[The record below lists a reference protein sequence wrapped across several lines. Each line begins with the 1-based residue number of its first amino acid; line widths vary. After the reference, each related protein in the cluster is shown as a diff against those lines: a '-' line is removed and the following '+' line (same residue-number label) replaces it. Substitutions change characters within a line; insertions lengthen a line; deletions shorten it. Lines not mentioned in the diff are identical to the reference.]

1 MLKLMLYGPLL
12 AFGSFIQPII
22 SQELRESD
30 NNPTETIIIE
40 RNNIDP
46 THEIEAIEDSDARV
60 SDELTN
66 FQAQSTNNFSQSS
79 IPADTV
85 REKRGYISDEYYV
98 PVRSVPNQNG
108 KVTHNG
114 LKSGTPLTITDS
126 DGQWKKI
133 LTDFGQQGWIEK
145 RFISESPISR
155 TLLIEERE
163 AKKALEQMLK
173 EEQIISEKLKNALAQ
188 KNNEYNSLVIN
199 HDNEK
204 KLISMHN
211 DNIPKPVIDENIEQL
226 VKRNHLLIQEND
238 VLTAQL
244 QVSQQ
249 NEGQQ
254 LFLYGALSVF
264 LGALLTALI
273 PKIRGRKRLSTWK

>member
-1 MLKLMLYGPLL
+1 MLKLMLYGPIL

-199 HDNEK
+199 HENEK
-204 KLISMHN
+204 KLISMNN

>member
-1 MLKLMLYGPLL
+1 
-12 AFGSFIQPII
+12 
-22 SQELRESD
+22 
-30 NNPTETIIIE
+30 
-40 RNNIDP
+40 
-46 THEIEAIEDSDARV
+46 
-60 SDELTN
+60 
-66 FQAQSTNNFSQSS
+66 
-79 IPADTV
+79 
-85 REKRGYISDEYYV
+85 
-98 PVRSVPNQNG
+98 
-108 KVTHNG
+108 
-114 LKSGTPLTITDS
+114 
-126 DGQWKKI
+126 
-133 LTDFGQQGWIEK
+133 
-145 RFISESPISR
+145 
-155 TLLIEERE
+155 
-163 AKKALEQMLK
+163 MLK